1 MWRGSSSPPCFRI
14 LLQERDAVVEVEQ
27 IIIGTLV
34 TGGVYALLAIGF
46 SLIFGNAR
54 VVNMAHTGLL
64 MLAAYGL
71 YYFIR
76 RLGLDMAWAILIS
89 VAATTLIG
97 ILVYRFLINPIRE
110 HHAAVLLMTV
120 AIVLVFQ
127 ELMTLFFSSKY
138 WSIPLLIPGSTDILG
153 VSVINQH
160 LLVLGVVAV
169 VIVAVWEILSRTKL
183 GIALRATAQDAE
195 VATLMG
201 ISVPRTLMITMG
213 IATFLA
219 AVAAVVVAPIWT
231 IHPAMW
237 SHPLVMVL
245 VIVVLGGLGSIKGAI
260 IGAFII
266 ALVEVSVA
274 ILIPHYAYLKVVFAI
289 VAMIIVLIARPGGLF
304 GVIFEEE
311 RL

>member
-1 MWRGSSSPPCFRI
+1 MI
-14 LLQERDAVVEVEQ
+14 EQ

-54 VVNMAHTGLL
+54 VINMAHTGFY
-64 MLAAYGL
+64 MLTAYGL

-76 RLGLDMAWAILIS
+76 KLGLDTPWAIII
-89 VAATTLIG
+89 TLPAVTLVG
-97 ILVYRFLINPIRE
+97 ILAYRFLINPIRE

-120 AIVLVFQ
+120 AIALVLQ
-127 ELMTLFFSSKY
+127 ESMTAAFSSKY
-138 WSIPLLIPGSTDILG
+138 WSIPALIPGFTDILG
-153 VSVINQH
+153 VSVLNQN

-169 VIVAVWEILSRTKL
+169 VIVAVWLILSRTKL

-195 VATLMG
+195 IATLMG

-219 AVAAVVVAPIWT
+219 AVAALVVAPIRTIYPVMWT
-231 IHPAMW
+231 G
-237 SHPLVMVL
+237 PLVMVM
-245 VIVVLGGLGSIKGAI
+245 VIVVLGGLGSVKGAI

-274 ILIPHYAYLKVVFAI
+274 ILIPQYAYLKVVFAI
-289 VAMIIVLIARPGGLF
+289 VAMIIVLIVRPGGLF